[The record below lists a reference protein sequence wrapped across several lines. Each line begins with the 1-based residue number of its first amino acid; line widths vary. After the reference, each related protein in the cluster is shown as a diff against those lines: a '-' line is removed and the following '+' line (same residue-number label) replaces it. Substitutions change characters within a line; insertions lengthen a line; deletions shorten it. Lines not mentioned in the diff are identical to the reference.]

1 MKPDVFVDPKEP
13 KVRPPLTPP
22 QDFDDDVLEQY
33 GLPHMDEMSED
44 YDEDSYDQGYKSN
57 DWVRWYDAAYAKYY
71 YFNEKT
77 YEVQWEKPEDFNE
90 LDVSKV
96 TKSPLSARAVSDAE
110 VARSLREN
118 MDLEAKGKEN
128 ASRIDHKAA
137 EAKQKKKSTE
147 FAVSTEAKRS
157 SFDSLRVDQGKSHH
171 DAEKS
176 ANASKESDGKKGLV
190 RTSVSSNKFKTAFNK
205 RQKHEISFHVKPSD
219 AIVSDTAYVLPKTI
233 DRTGEC
239 TFSPLFVA
247 MDCLEGAWTSSR
259 SKNHTS
265 PPRFWR

>member
-1 MKPDVFVDPKEP
+1 
-13 KVRPPLTPP
+13 
-22 QDFDDDVLEQY
+22 
-33 GLPHMDEMSED
+33 MDEMSED

-137 EAKQKKKSTE
+137 EAKQKKNPLNLPYRR
-147 FAVSTEAKRS
+147 KRN
-157 SFDSLRVDQGKSHH
+157 DRRLIRCELIRVNPIMTRKRVQTSQ
-171 DAEKS
+171 
-176 ANASKESDGKKGLV
+176 KKV
-190 RTSVSSNKFKTAFNK
+190 
-205 RQKHEISFHVKPSD
+205 
-219 AIVSDTAYVLPKTI
+219 
-233 DRTGEC
+233 TGRK
-239 TFSPLFVA
+239 
-247 MDCLEGAWTSSR
+247 DW
-259 SKNHTS
+259 
-265 PPRFWR
+265 